1 MHHVHPKIYPA
12 VCRVHQREDTLL
24 ADRCR
29 QLRGNLT
36 PETVGVSSD
45 YNCPYPFTLGKLSK
59 LQGANSPLEKVHV
72 LHEAVECVMEDAK
85 VHFAKSLRLGGE
97 LLIMSKAVV
106 WFVGGVNSAH
116 FAKSL

>member
-1 MHHVHPKIYPA
+1 MHHVHSKIYPA
-12 VCRVHQREDTLL
+12 VCQVHQREDTLL

-45 YNCPYPFTLGKLSK
+45 YNCPYPFTLGKLNK
-59 LQGANSPLEKVHV
+59 LQGANSPLEKIHV

-85 VHFAKSLRLGGE
+85 VHFAKSLRLGGA
-97 LLIMSKAVV
+97 L
-106 WFVGGVNSAH
+106 VNGWMDEWGQ
-116 FAKSL
+116 KYKRCT